1 MKFCPKSKIQKR
13 QLNIEKILII
23 FGIVNEQ
30 PYPKMMPRQNGEMM
44 YLKYV
49 SDVSLFMYN
58 IS

>member
-1 MKFCPKSKIQKR
+1 MKCYPQSNIQKR

-44 YLKYV
+44 YLKNV
-49 SDVSLFMYN
+49 SDVSLFM
-58 IS
+58 